1 MPQTVDITPS
11 PRILRTLGEIPF
23 QPWQCIAELV
33 DNSVDAFAEASRA
46 GVVLPEKKI
55 TVTWSSEAVGAPSR
69 TIEIVD
75 TGPGMSLEQLQN
87 AARAGYSS
95 NDPVNNL
102 GLFGMG
108 FNISTARLGE
118 NTRLLSAT
126 AESAEW
132 TGIEIDFAGLI
143 SAKSYSALVITEPKK
158 TPGEHGTRVVVSMLK
173 GETYVQLRD
182 QEAPIRRQLENIY
195 TPLLGE
201 IDVEIYLQGKRL

>member
-1 MPQTVDITPS
+1 MKKTVDITPS

-33 DNSVDAFAEASRA
+33 DNSIDAFAEAARA
-46 GVVLPEKKI
+46 GTILPEKKI
-55 TVTWSSEAVGAPSR
+55 TVTWSSDAVGSASR

-75 TGPGMSLEQLQN
+75 TGSGMELAQLQN

-95 NDPVNNL
+95 NDPIHNL

-126 AESAEW
+126 AESTEW
-132 TGIEIDFAGLI
+132 TGIEIDFASLI
-143 SAKSYSALVITEPKK
+143 RAKSYAASVITEPK
-158 TPGEHGTRVVVSMLK
+158 
-173 GETYVQLRD
+173 
-182 QEAPIRRQLENIY
+182 
-195 TPLLGE
+195 
-201 IDVEIYLQGKRL
+201 